1 LWQLKSRATI
11 DSARLLVLV
20 QPYVSQSTFES
31 MDRYFGS
38 YLQDPIKGIS
48 PFKDQAVGRRG
59 SAPAFNENL
68 TPLVKCGVFMVRDG
82 MLQFISP
89 LANRY
94 AMYLTNPDRTQENPA
109 NLLEL

>member
-1 LWQLKSRATI
+1 
-11 DSARLLVLV
+11 
-20 QPYVSQSTFES
+20 